1 MKVILPYNVMVIANG
16 DFFVEGL
23 KPGDLV
29 RGYHYNAKKIV
40 NMVLTSV
47 IELEPMET
55 VSIKCKDTKPI
66 SFGNQT
72 KVLSLGGPGKC
83 NAVPFLLSV
92 CTKNP
97 RKLNS
102 YPIIVTER
110 DRIVPMYELE
120 WENDE
125 YYLWAEGILV
135 GSSS

>member
-29 RGYHYNAKKIV
+29 RGYSYNAKKIV
-40 NMVLTSV
+40 NMALTSV
-47 IELEPMET
+47 TKLEPMET
-55 VSIKCKDTKPI
+55 VCLKCKELKFLF
-66 SFGNQT
+66 FGNQT
-72 KVLSLGGPGKC
+72 KVLSLGGPGRC

-92 CTKNP
+92 CAKNP

-102 YPIIVTER
+102 YPIIFTER
-110 DRIVPMYELE
+110 DKIVPMYQLE
-120 WENDE
+120 WENDD